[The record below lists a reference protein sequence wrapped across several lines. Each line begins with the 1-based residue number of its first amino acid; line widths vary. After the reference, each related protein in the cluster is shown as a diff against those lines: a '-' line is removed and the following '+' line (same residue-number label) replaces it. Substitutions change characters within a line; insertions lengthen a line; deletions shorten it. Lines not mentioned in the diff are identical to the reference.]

1 MGRQG
6 SSEYAWGDLIYDWNV
21 RGQAQP
27 TEPVLFEIYDETLRD
42 GLQNPSVK
50 DPCLEDKI
58 ALIGLMEGL
67 GIHVVNT
74 GLPGASQR
82 AYDDV
87 LGTCRAISE
96 SHMRIRAAAAGR
108 TLLADV
114 TPIIEISQKLGMSI
128 EAYVFIGSSPV
139 RQLAEDWELPVM
151 IRRSA
156 ESIDAL
162 VGAGL
167 PVAFVTEDATRSRPE
182 VLSALFRNAIDHG
195 AKRVCLAD
203 TVGHATPKGVE
214 ALVSFTRKTLQ
225 EAGASGVGI
234 DFHGHDDRGL
244 ALANSLVALRCG
256 VDRVHATALGIGERV
271 GNTPMELLLVNL
283 KLAGWLEGQDVST
296 LPEYSLAAARML
308 GWSIPVDYPVVGRDA
323 FRTGSGVH
331 ASAIMKAALKGQ
343 AWLADLVYSSIPASA
358 FGRRQEI
365 EIGYMSGASNVT
377 YWLRE
382 RGMEADPK
390 LVAAVLHEAKAADH
404 SLTEHEVLAIVE
416 AWKAGR

>member
-1 MGRQG
+1 MGRQASG
-6 SSEYAWGDLIYDWNV
+6 DYAWGDLIYDWNV

-27 TEPVLFEIYDETLRD
+27 TEPAVFEIYDETLRD

-58 ALIGLMEGL
+58 TLIGLMEGL

-82 AYDDV
+82 AFDDV
-87 LGTCRAISE
+87 LGTCRAIAQGN
-96 SHMRIRAAAAGR
+96 MRIRAAAAGR

-114 TPIIEISQKLGMSI
+114 TPIIDISQKLGMSI

-156 ESIDAL
+156 EAIDAL
-162 VGAGL
+162 VHAGL

-182 VLSALFRNAIDHG
+182 VLSALFRNAIEHG
-195 AKRVCLAD
+195 ARRLCLAD
-203 TVGHATPKGVE
+203 TVGHATPRGVE
-214 ALVSFTRKTLQ
+214 ALLSFTRKTLQ
-225 EAGASGVGI
+225 DAGLSGVGI

-256 VDRVHATALGIGERV
+256 ADRVHATALGIGERV

-283 KLAGWLEGQDVST
+283 KLSGWLEGQDVST

-331 ASAIMKAALKGQ
+331 ASAIMKAAIKGHS
-343 AWLADLVYSSIPASA
+343 WLADLVYSSIPASA

-365 EIGYMSGASNVT
+365 EIGYMSGASNVM

-382 RGMEADPK
+382 RGMEAEPK
-390 LVAAVLHEAKAADH
+390 LVAAVLHAAKKADH
-404 SLTEHEVLAIVE
+404 SLAEHEVLAIVE
-416 AWKAGR
+416 AWKTGR

>member
-1 MGRQG
+1 MGRHASG
-6 SSEYAWGDLIYDWNV
+6 DYAWGDLIYDWNV
-21 RGQAQP
+21 RGQSQSP
-27 TEPVLFEIYDETLRD
+27 EPAFFEIYDETLRD

-58 ALIGLMEGL
+58 TLIHLMEGL
-67 GIHVVNT
+67 GVHVVNT

-82 AYDDV
+82 AYEDV
-87 LGTCRAISE
+87 LGTCRAISQGKL
-96 SHMRIRAAAAGR
+96 RIRPAAAGR

-114 TPIIEISQKLGMSI
+114 TPIVDISQKLGMSI

-156 ESIDAL
+156 VAIDAL
-162 VGAGL
+162 AAAGL

-182 VLSALFRNAIDHG
+182 VLSALFRNAIEHG
-195 AKRVCLAD
+195 ARRVCLAD
-203 TVGHATPKGVE
+203 TVGHATPRGVE
-214 ALVSFTRKTLQ
+214 ALVSFTRKTLRD
-225 EAGASGVGI
+225 AGATGVGI

-244 ALANSLVALRCG
+244 ALANSLVALRAG
-256 VDRVHATALGIGERV
+256 ADRVHATALGIGERV

-283 KLAGWLEGQDVST
+283 KLSGWLEGQDVST
-296 LPEYSLAAARML
+296 LPEYSRAAARML

-331 ASAIMKAALKGQ
+331 ASAIMKAAMKGQ

-365 EIGYMSGASNVT
+365 EIGYMSGSSNVT

-382 RGMEADPK
+382 RGMEPEPK
-390 LVAAVLHEAKAADH
+390 LVSAILKAAKSADH
-404 SLTEHEVLAIVE
+404 ALTEQEVISIVE
-416 AWKAGR
+416 RWKTGR